1 MNVPFS
7 QPNLSR
13 YIQEGSDAAVSKV
26 TFPDGTSQTTAATA
40 GDPTKIENGNSSM
53 EIASENG
60 ACVFTPNG
68 DAAKTTTFAAN
79 GDIITNNKLTMN
91 TTTNAREFVN
101 FIAVK
106 NDGGARGLT
115 ISSPADIEN
124 GSSPFTINT
133 GNAYDIQTDGATALS
148 INHSGFATFTNDV
161 VAPTVTLTGGLN
173 IGGTQANGDAIKL
186 TGSNPRIV
194 NTNGY
199 LSFRSLYNIEFETDQ
214 DGDNAG
220 AEYKFSGRA
229 STGGTMT
236 QRMNLN
242 GGTGNLQIQ
251 GTLTQNHNFS
261 DDRLKTDEAYLENA
275 TESIGKLSVQ
285 TYNKEKLLNFNL
297 LERTGETVSEV
308 GLIAQEVYYNAPEF
322 RHLIETGYNKTYDA
336 SYTTYEDVSHTTWDG
351 DVSNT
356 TFEKVSTVVPKRLK
370 TSTKIIPSEMDLSGV
385 PIGEDPDYEAAGW
398 SKEDPASVNYQGFIP
413 YLIKSNQELAERLA
427 ALENK

>member
-1 MNVPFS
+1 
-7 QPNLSR
+7 
-13 YIQEGSDAAVSKV
+13 
-26 TFPDGTSQTTAATA
+26 
-40 GDPTKIENGNSSM
+40 M
-53 EIASENG
+53 EIATTDG
-60 ACVFTPNG
+60 DCVFTPAG
-68 DAAKTTTFAAN
+68 LTTKTTTFTASGN
-79 GDIITNNKLTMN
+79 ITAGATVFIPDGEV
-91 TTTNAREFVN
+91 TTTIDNNLPNIANPATYTHFDQSLRFVRDSGAYREYDIGILGDNTSDGNILAFGVHG
-101 FIAVK
+101 
-106 NDGGARGLT
+106 GGAPDPNIMMGVTSGGNLEIAGDLYAVNVRASGNVGINETNPTEKLEVGGN
-115 ISSPADIEN
+115 IS
-124 GSSPFTINT
+124 
-133 GNAYDIQTDGATALS
+133 
-148 INHSGFATFTNDV
+148 
-161 VAPTVTLTGGLN
+161 LTGGLN

-186 TGSNPRIV
+186 TSQSPRIV
-194 NTNGY
+194 NTNGF
-199 LSFRSLYNIEFETDQ
+199 LTLQSEYNIEFETDQ
-214 DGDNAG
+214 NGNNGG
-220 AEYKFSGRA
+220 AEYKFSGRSSA
-229 STGGTMT
+229 GTPMS
-236 QRMNLN
+236 QRMNLH

-322 RHLIETGYNKTYDA
+322 RNLIETGYNKTYDA
-336 SYTTYEDVSHTTWDG
+336 SYTTYEDVSHTIWDG

-370 TSTKIIPSEMDLSGV
+370 TSTKIIPSEMDLIGV

-413 YLIKSNQELAERLA
+413 YLIKSIQELTERLA